1 MKSWRKPA
9 AMKEALRSMFI
20 YASIIGLSYAGGQF
34 VTQAFNF
41 ASKNDNSDT
50 DASLN
55 WWGVVVASI
64 ASLAST
70 FVVQFVIY
78 IALGCHFKI
87 GCAAD
92 SPFKS

>member
-9 AMKEALRSMFI
+9 PMKEALRSMFI
-20 YASIIGLSYAGGQF
+20 YALVIGLSYAGGQF
-34 VTQAFNF
+34 VTQAFSF
-41 ASKNDNSDT
+41 ASKDNSDT
-50 DASLN
+50 DTSLN

-78 IALGCHFKI
+78 VALGCHFKI
-87 GCAAD
+87 GCAVD

>member
-1 MKSWRKPA
+1 
-9 AMKEALRSMFI
+9 MKEALRSMFI
-20 YASIIGLSYAGGQF
+20 YALVIGLSYAGGQF

-41 ASKNDNSDT
+41 ASKKNNNDEDS
-50 DASLN
+50 SLN
-55 WWGVVVASI
+55 WWGVLAASL

-70 FVVQFVIY
+70 FVVQFIIY
-78 IALGCHFKI
+78 FVAGCHFKI